1 MTTAHRDLSSP
12 ELWERSLERSRYRRS
27 LLPGARRR
35 QNRRKGI
42 AAAMSAATVAGP
54 ASPVAFASLS
64 GKPQA
69 DLGAETASKRA
80 IEVREGGLP
89 LQLGSQGPLVAQVQ
103 NALDIPADGIFGVQ
117 TYVAVRG
124 YQARAGLHVDG
135 IVGPATWGALFPPT
149 SAARGGDAPPEVKQR
164 LERELR
170 AAGAR
175 LDERA
180 AEPVDELFGPDERA
194 GSGAEGSSR
203 KPASGGDQAAEGS
216 TGSGEPSAG
225 GDGKAS
231 ADDRQAP
238 AEERQTPAEEP
249 KAPAG
254 GERQSSQPVNTSCG
268 SSTVRPPLNGTVTSG
283 FGPRWGRMHE
293 GLDIAAPAGT
303 AIHAA
308 ACGTVTIAGVQDGYG
323 NIVCITHSSR
333 FATCYAHMSRFAVS
347 QGARVR
353 AGQVIGYVG
362 CTGNCTG
369 PHVHFETRV
378 NGQAQDPSPYLNG
391 SRAASASAASRA
403 TARSGAAGG
412 RTAAVMTTG
421 GGATAPGTGTA
432 GQAKWSGSGS
442 GVGASEA
449 VAGSGGAVAATP
461 VTPVQPAAAPVAPA
475 PVTPAAPVE
484 PAPVPVT
491 PAAPVEPAPV
501 PVTPAAPVEPA
512 PVPVEPVAAPV
523 EPAPV
528 PVEPA
533 PVPAEPVA
541 APLEPAPVPA
551 EPVAAPAEPAPVPV
565 EPVAAPA
572 EPAPAPA
579 PAEPVAAPAEPV
591 AAPAEAAPAE
601 AAAAPAE
608 PAPAPTADVAPSQ

>member
-1 MTTAHRDLSSP
+1 MTTAHRDLSAP

-54 ASPVAFASLS
+54 ASPMAFASLS
-64 GKPQA
+64 SKPQA

-103 NALDIPADGIFGVQ
+103 KALAIPADGIFGVQ
-117 TYVAVRG
+117 TYVAVRR
-124 YQARAGLHVDG
+124 YQARAGLQVDG
-135 IVGPATWGALFPPT
+135 VVGPATWGAMFPPA
-149 SAARGGDAPPEVKQR
+149 SAARGGDAPPAVKQR

-175 LDERA
+175 LDEGA
-180 AEPVDELFGPDERA
+180 AEPVDKLFGPDERA
-194 GSGAEGSSR
+194 GSAAERSSGSATGD
-203 KPASGGDQAAEGS
+203 PAPEGS

-225 GDGKAS
+225 DDG
-231 ADDRQAP
+231 QTP
-238 AEERQTPAEEP
+238 AEEPKAPAEEP

-254 GERQSSQPVNTSCG
+254 GEGQSSQPVNTSCG
-268 SSTVRPPLNGTVTSG
+268 SSTIRPPLKGTVTSG

-293 GLDIAAPAGT
+293 GLDIAAPTGT

-308 ACGTVTIAGVQDGYG
+308 ACGRVTIAGVQDGYG

-347 QGARVR
+347 QGAQVR

-432 GQAKWSGSGS
+432 GQARWSGSTSTG
-442 GVGASEA
+442 GASES
-449 VAGSGGAVAATP
+449 VAGSGGAEVAAAP
-461 VTPVQPAAAPVAPA
+461 VAPVQPAAAPVQ
-475 PVTPAAPVE
+475 

-491 PAAPVEPAPV
+491 PAAPVQPAPVPVTPAAPVQPAPV

-528 PVEPA
+528 P
-533 PVPAEPVA
+533 AEPVA
-541 APLEPAPVPA
+541 APV
-551 EPVAAPAEPAPVPV
+551 EPAPVPV
-565 EPVAAPA
+565 EPAPAPAEPVAAPT
-572 EPAPAPA
+572 EPAPAPAEAVAPPVEPAAA

-591 AAPAEAAPAE
+591 AAPAEAAPA
-601 AAAAPAE
+601 AE
-608 PAPAPTADVAPSQ
+608 VPPSQ

>member
-103 NALDIPADGIFGVQ
+103 NALEIPADGIFGVQ

-135 IVGPATWGALFPPT
+135 IVGPATWGAMFPPT
-149 SAARGGDAPPEVKQR
+149 SASRGGDAPPEVKQR

-180 AEPVDELFGPDERA
+180 AEPVDKLFGPDERA
-194 GSGAEGSSR
+194 GSAAERSSE
-203 KPASGGDQAAEGS
+203 KPSPAGDPAAEGS

-225 GDGKAS
+225 DDGQAPEN
-231 ADDRQAP
+231 RQAP

-268 SSTVRPPLNGTVTSG
+268 SSTIRPPLKGTVTSG

-293 GLDIAAPAGT
+293 GLDIAAPTGT

-432 GQAKWSGSGS
+432 GQARW
-442 GVGASEA
+442 
-449 VAGSGGAVAATP
+449 VAGSGGAVAAAP

-491 PAAPVEPAPV
+491 PAAPAEPAPV

-541 APLEPAPVPA
+541 APVEPAPVPA
-551 EPVAAPAEPAPVPV
+551 EPVAAPVEPAPVPV
-565 EPVAAPA
+565 EPVAAPV
-572 EPAPAPA
+572 EPAPAPV
-579 PAEPVAAPAEPV
+579 EPVAAPAEPV
-591 AAPAEAAPAE
+591 AAPAEAAPAG
-601 AAAAPAE
+601 APAAPAE
-608 PAPAPTADVAPSQ
+608 PAPTADVPPSQ